1 MHHLPSLLS
10 KCSLQVKIFIVL
22 VFKNVSVTI
31 ISHFQGRLA
40 YLTPTLIKSKHK
52 LFFSLQF
59 RIVRMHALDTLF
71 SSISLQFRIVSNTIR
86 MHALETLCSLFFSA
100 VPKCFKYLQDACFR
114 YISIFLWLYFVV
126 ESLHYFKKKCIF
138 SPWQTQQNIKLLPSK
153 YPLKCPKMQL
163 RQYRMSKLSKG
174 HAPYPP

>member
-10 KCSLQVKIFIVL
+10 KCSLHVKIFIVL
-22 VFKNVSVTI
+22 VFKNVSVTV

-40 YLTPTLIKSKHK
+40 YLTPTLIKSKHI

-100 VPKCFKYLQDACFR
+100 VPNRQNACFR
-114 YISIFLWLYFVV
+114 YIVFIYFSAVPNRFKYHQNACFRDIVFIVFLCSSEMFQ
-126 ESLHYFKKKCIF
+126 I
-138 SPWQTQQNIKLLPSK
+138 PSGCM
-153 YPLKCPKMQL
+153 L
-163 RQYRMSKLSKG
+163 
-174 HAPYPP
+174 